1 MKHTLDKTVLSVKGL
16 LSLTDVAIPAYQR
29 PYKWT
34 VKNISELLADIN
46 SHLDKSAY
54 RLGSVVF
61 HQPESNEEHRLDIV
75 DGQQRTLTLMLA
87 VWAIIETRFA
97 ELERQDLQETLTH
110 LKPSV
115 EGFMGR
121 QRFVSQVSEYN
132 LYQNYQELKRRV
144 SHREFSEQ
152 HIDFLLNRCQ
162 LVVFVL

>member
-1 MKHTLDKTVLSVKGL
+1 MKHALDKTVLSVKGL

-34 VKNISELLADIN
+34 VKNISELFADIN

-87 VWAIIETRFA
+87 VWAIIETRLA
-97 ELERQDLQETLTH
+97 
-110 LKPSV
+110 
-115 EGFMGR
+115 
-121 QRFVSQVSEYN
+121 
-132 LYQNYQELKRRV
+132 
-144 SHREFSEQ
+144 
-152 HIDFLLNRCQ
+152 
-162 LVVFVL
+162 

>member
-1 MKHTLDKTVLSVKGL
+1 MDG
-16 LSLTDVAIPAYQR
+16 
-29 PYKWT
+29 
-34 VKNISELLADIN
+34 KNISELFADIN

-87 VWAIIETRFA
+87 VWAIIETRLA
-97 ELERQDLQETLTH
+97 ELERQDLQEALTQ

-121 QRFVSQVSEYN
+121 QRLPVRYRNTICTRIIRS
-132 LYQNYQELKRRV
+132 
-144 SHREFSEQ
+144 
-152 HIDFLLNRCQ
+152 
-162 LVVFVL
+162 